1 MAFFRGLT
9 AVSRLRS
16 RVAQEASALGGVRWL
31 QMQSASDL
39 DLKSQLQ
46 ELIPEQQ
53 DRLKKLKSEH
63 GKVQL
68 GNINV
73 DMVLGGMRG
82 MIGMLWETSLLDP
95 EEGIRFRFSF
105 PLPAKSRRFFVCWRG
120 PEARG
125 LQSLSPTRILRH
137 MFRASAPRTISTRLS
152 PWIFSLPALG
162 FLVGSLGGTP

>member
-1 MAFFRGLT
+1 M
-9 AVSRLRS
+9 
-16 RVAQEASALGGVRWL
+16 AQEATTLGGVRWL
-31 QMQSASDL
+31 QMQSPSDL

-68 GNINV
+68 GNITV

-95 EEGIRFRFSF
+95 EEVY
-105 PLPAKSRRFFVCWRG
+105 L
-120 PEARG
+120 
-125 LQSLSPTRILRH
+125 
-137 MFRASAPRTISTRLS
+137 
-152 PWIFSLPALG
+152 
-162 FLVGSLGGTP
+162 

>member
-16 RVAQEASALGGVRWL
+16 RVAQEATTLGGVRWL

-68 GNINV
+68 GNITV
-73 DMVLGGMRG
+73 DMVCF
-82 MIGMLWETSLLDP
+82 WY
-95 EEGIRFRFSF
+95 
-105 PLPAKSRRFFVCWRG
+105 
-120 PEARG
+120 
-125 LQSLSPTRILRH
+125 
-137 MFRASAPRTISTRLS
+137 
-152 PWIFSLPALG
+152 
-162 FLVGSLGGTP
+162 